1 MVSQGNGKETG
12 DCNKGL
18 LKNKRFDLIT
28 GNNHK
33 LKVFMYI
40 TKFEKIISTVMYFQ
54 STNAHVLTFMFIV
67 VSINKK

>member
-33 LKVFMYI
+33 LKVFN

>member
-33 LKVFMYI
+33 LKVF
-40 TKFEKIISTVMYFQ
+40 KFEKIISTVMYFQ